1 MNEVVNK
8 SSEYPIQFFEDQE
21 SWENWL
27 EENHDSSSGIRLQIA
42 KKQSGV
48 VSLSYE
54 EALESALC
62 YGWIDSKKETF
73 DEKTWLQRFTPRGAK
88 SIWSKVNKEKAEF
101 FIKNGRMKSSGMKA
115 IEVAKKNGQWDGAY
129 EPQSSATIP
138 EDFVIELN
146 KNSVAK
152 AFFETLDSRNRYSIL
167 FRIKSAKKQETRMK
181 RIQEF
186 IMMLEKGE
194 KIYR

>member
-1 MNEVVNK
+1 MVNK

-27 EENHDSSSGIRLQIA
+27 EENHDRSSGIRLQIA